1 MGNSLEIDAQDSQI
15 LEESGV
21 EPNKIK
27 VASFNMQ

>member
-21 EPNKIK
+21 EANKIK